1 MFIQQVQEVFK
12 IHDVPSKVSIWDYVE
27 AWKQFVQLCED
38 GYAFDIYEYDNDIY
52 CRKVLQYV
60 IDNLKLVVYPEYW
73 SITDRVK
80 KFDQRFSGV
89 IYIDHQRNDKDNWW
103 EKGILKRAYSDY
115 ARDVKN
121 LYNVEIEVLQ

>member
-1 MFIQQVQEVFK
+1 MFIHQVQELFK
-12 IHDVPSKVSIWDYVE
+12 IHDVPSKVSIWDYAE

-38 GYAFDIYEYDNDIY
+38 GYAFDIDEYDNDIY

-60 IDNLKLVVYPEYW
+60 IDSLKLVVYPEYW
-73 SITDRVK
+73 SLTDRVK
-80 KFDQRFSGV
+80 EFDQRFLAV

-121 LYNVEIEVLQ
+121 LYNLDIEVLE